1 MGEKTSNGVK
11 IESSWKEALKDE
23 FGQDYFKELREFVKG
38 NISTQSCIPRRRIF
52 SALLNCAR
60 SMQLRS

>member
-38 NISTQSCIPRRRIF
+38 ISARNRVSRAEEYFPRF
-52 SALLNCAR
+52 
-60 SMQLRS
+60 